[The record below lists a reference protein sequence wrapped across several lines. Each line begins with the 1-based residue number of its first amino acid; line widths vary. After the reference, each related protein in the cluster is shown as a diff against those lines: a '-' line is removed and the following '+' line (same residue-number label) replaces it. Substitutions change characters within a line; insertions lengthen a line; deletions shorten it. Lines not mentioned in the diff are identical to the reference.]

1 MEIIEE
7 KKLAYQAIL
16 NFAEELRSDVR
27 IALERYGNRFKF
39 EDVFYRTE
47 FADLLFDYIN
57 GKITKDD
64 LKEKIKEKLA
74 YANAI
79 LR

>member
-27 IALERYGNRFKF
+27 IALERYRNRFKF